1 MAEQLPSNFDAL
13 HRKTLKVLAEAQFE
27 LARANDMYRLNKI
40 LTDINYAVGEI
51 ADHTY
56 DLVQE
61 IEHGN

>member
-1 MAEQLPSNFDAL
+1 MEQLPCNFEAL
-13 HRKTLKVLAEAQFE
+13 HRKALRVLAEAQFE
-27 LARANDMYRLNKI
+27 LSRANDMYRLHKI
-40 LTDINYAVGEI
+40 LTDINYEVGEI